1 MLAWCLFLTNAIL
14 SAVQGFN
21 PQDNS
26 DGGLG
31 AQEARAGAW
40 ASSQSWC
47 VAELETEARPLVSQV
62 QALKLCTIL

>member
-1 MLAWCLFLTNAIL
+1 MLAWCLFLTSAIL
-14 SAVQGFN
+14 SAVQRFN

-47 VAELETEARPLVSQV
+47 TAELETEDKPLVS
-62 QALKLCTIL
+62 